1 MSVRSVFTEL
11 KGKDCAFGGGA
22 TLEKSNLIYFNPLL
36 GFHLRYPHYELT
48 PSPLFSFSPVYF
60 PSLLLCL
67 LCFLLLPQGYGK
79 HNSQPFWLFV
89 YCLSFLGCGRLK
101 QGAVEET
108 LGKRASM
115 EVEMMTTIF
124 VKMVMMMVEMMEAC
138 LEVDWQFLR

>member
-1 MSVRSVFTEL
+1 M
-11 KGKDCAFGGGA
+11 
-22 TLEKSNLIYFNPLL
+22 
-36 GFHLRYPHYELT
+36 
-48 PSPLFSFSPVYF
+48 
-60 PSLLLCL
+60 
-67 LCFLLLPQGYGK
+67 
-79 HNSQPFWLFV
+79 
-89 YCLSFLGCGRLK
+89 K